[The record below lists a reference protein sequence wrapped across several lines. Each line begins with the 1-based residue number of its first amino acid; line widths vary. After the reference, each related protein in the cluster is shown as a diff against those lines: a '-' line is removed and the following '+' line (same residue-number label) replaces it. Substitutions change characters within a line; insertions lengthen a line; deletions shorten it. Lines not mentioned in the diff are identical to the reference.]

1 MFYYIVY
8 SIILYFII
16 FILLLLLL
24 LYILYILYICIY
36 IIYIYIFIY
45 IYNTAT
51 WTAHFLSLKRSAE
64 RAVGASP
71 SGFFYATENNVP
83 LPLTAPVVV
92 RGLDF
97 IIEDLRL
104 HDP

>member
-1 MFYYIVY
+1 M
-8 SIILYFII
+8 
-16 FILLLLLL
+16 
-24 LYILYILYICIY
+24 
-36 IIYIYIFIY
+36 
-45 IYNTAT
+45 YNTAT
-51 WTAHFLSLKRSAE
+51 WTAHFLSLNRSVE
-64 RAVGASP
+64 RAVGSP

-92 RGLDF
+92 GGLDF